1 LGETG
6 LESKV
11 RSQEGAIEPAKA
23 RLIHL
28 DNLGDLSIGIGS
40 YGPYVRVEKDG
51 VEIRASLPEE
61 IPPADLSAEH
71 IATLIKQKQEGPT
84 PLGIHQET
92 GLPIYVLTGRFGP
105 YVQLGEVTPDN
116 PKPKRASLP
125 KGLKPEQVTVD
136 VATQLLSLPRLLG
149 SHPQTGKPI
158 QAGLGR
164 FGPYVVCDGDFR
176 SLTGSD
182 DLFSI
187 TLERALELLSQ
198 PKTRGRQAA
207 KPIKD
212 LGSHPVDQAPIQIFS
227 GRYGP
232 YVKHGDLNATIPKDR
247 DPETL
252 TLEEALSLLAAQAE
266 KAPKA
271 GKKKAE
277 ASTPA
282 RKTPAKATSKTTK
295 AATQTTPPPATGA
308 TRAKTG
314 KDTHQVKPAPE
325 SPVLTPEIPTPSR
338 ITIKNRGKT
347 S

>member
-1 LGETG
+1 
-6 LESKV
+6 
-11 RSQEGAIEPAKA
+11 
-23 RLIHL
+23 
-28 DNLGDLSIGIGS
+28 
-40 YGPYVRVEKDG
+40 
-51 VEIRASLPEE
+51 
-61 IPPADLSAEH
+61 
-71 IATLIKQKQEGPT
+71 
-84 PLGIHQET
+84 
-92 GLPIYVLTGRFGP
+92 LPIYVLTGRFGP

-149 SHPQTGKPI
+149 SHPETGKPI

-252 TLEEALSLLAAQAE
+252 TLEEALALLAAQAE
-266 KAPKA
+266 KAPKTT
-271 GKKKAE
+271 KKKTAKTQEKAPAE
-277 ASTPA
+277 TSTPA
-282 RKTPAKATSKTTK
+282 RKASAK
-295 AATQTTPPPATGA
+295 AATKASPPTSKAATS
-308 TRAKTG
+308 TKTAKTTRQA
-314 KDTHQVKPAPE
+314 KADPD
-325 SPVLTPEIPTPSR
+325 SPLITPEMPTPSR